1 LRFTDKKTK
10 EQFLLY
16 PDILKNNK
24 RAEGFSANPDAKH
37 YWLKDI
43 FVYITSFQDHSEED
57 TVGFKPAKIK
67 IGDSIFYSNGYI
79 KLKQVLVN
87 PNPNR
92 VAGTNE
98 LVLDMQVI
106 SKEGLQYSAQPG
118 IQLEGLNMEQHLD
131 TIKAQ
136 NLVLSFNKVI
146 SQEEGV
152 LEIGIKESKSLTNLI
167 TLKVYEFPFI
177 NVLWIGVV
185 VMTIGFMMSVA
196 KRVYP

>member
-1 LRFTDKKTK
+1 
-10 EQFLLY
+10 
-16 PDILKNNK
+16 
-24 RAEGFSANPDAKH
+24 
-37 YWLKDI
+37 LKDI

>member
-1 LRFTDKKTK
+1 M
-10 EQFLLY
+10 
-16 PDILKNNK
+16 
-24 RAEGFSANPDAKH
+24 
-37 YWLKDI
+37 
-43 FVYITSFQDHSEED
+43 
-57 TVGFKPAKIK
+57 
-67 IGDSIFYSNGYI
+67 
-79 KLKQVLVN
+79 N

-92 VAGTNE
+92 AAGTNE

-185 VMTIGFMMSVA
+185 VMTIGFMMSMLQRIRKNKGV
-196 KRVYP
+196 